1 MCPCFCEVCLQ
12 VSSYLFVFFS
22 QRHFFPFSFLFFPSP
37 QFFSFVF
44 FINAVF
50 SVTGIKALR
59 QKSDKCYFSFVYREK
74 IDIFKQKKIGMYE
87 SHTQLFLKQHASKGT
102 PVLVLAGILLIALVP
117 AVAAGTAKSG
127 VGVAHLGIL
136 HADRIMRGIVP
147 VVMAGI
153 LGIYGLIVSVIIN
166 NNIKTEPNQY
176 SAFSGYLHFGA
187 GLAAGLSSLAA
198 GLSIGIA
205 GDASV
210 RAYGKQEKIFV
221 AMILMLIFAEALGL
235 YGLIIAL
242 LMNNTANKVNYGPCQ

>member
-1 MCPCFCEVCLQ
+1 M
-12 VSSYLFVFFS
+12 
-22 QRHFFPFSFLFFPSP
+22 SFK
-37 QFFSFVF
+37 
-44 FINAVF
+44 NA
-50 SVTGIKALR
+50 AL
-59 QKSDKCYFSFVYREK
+59 
-74 IDIFKQKKIGMYE
+74 
-87 SHTQLFLKQHASKGT
+87 
-102 PVLVLAGILLIALVP
+102 LAGAMAAFIATGAAAAGVISCAEVYPQSAAFFGSMGCASALIFANLGS
-117 AVAAGTAKSG
+117 AYGTAKSG

-136 HADRIMRGIVP
+136 HAERIMRGIVP

-166 NNIKTEPNQY
+166 NNIKTETHSY

-242 LMNNTANKVNYGPCQ
+242 LMNNTANKVNYGACQ